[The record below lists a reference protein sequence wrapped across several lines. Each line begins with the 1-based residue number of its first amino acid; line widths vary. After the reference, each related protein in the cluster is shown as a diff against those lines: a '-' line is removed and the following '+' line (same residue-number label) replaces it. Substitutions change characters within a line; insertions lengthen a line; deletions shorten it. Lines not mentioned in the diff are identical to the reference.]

1 MYNTRHSIEEKL
13 KISFA
18 HFQQC
23 SSVALNGSKPFDL
36 IYTTAAVCLTNK
48 YSENHIFVCVVR
60 EQKGQVLAKKP
71 LHMEIHLLSM
81 LRGNFL

>member
-23 SSVALNGSKPFDL
+23 SSIALNGSKPFDL
-36 IYTTAAVCLTNK
+36 IYKTAAVILTK
-48 YSENHIFVCVVR
+48 KFLKNHIFVCVDR
-60 EQKGQVLAKKP
+60 GQKGQVLAKKP
-71 LHMEIHLLSM
+71 LHMEMHLYYHP
-81 LRGNFL
+81 